1 MRYLLDANAVIALLN
16 DTTSPIA
23 RRVRRH
29 VPRDIGV
36 SAVVIHELSYGAS
49 KSPRVENKRG
59 PRTSHPR
66 GHPLVP
72 MMCSSPGRP
81 RHAN

>member
-49 KSPRVENKRG
+49 KSPRVENNVARA
-59 PRTSHPR
+59 PRIQGDTHWS
-66 GHPLVP
+66 L
-72 MMCSSPGRP
+72 
-81 RHAN
+81 